1 MELMTKRERI
11 QAALNKQEVDRIPLS
26 IWHHMPD
33 VDQDPI
39 ELAERTVQLTREHD
53 YDFIKMMPFGN
64 YGARTTA

>member
-33 VDQDPI
+33 VDQDP
-39 ELAERTVQLTREHD
+39 LSWRSVRCSS
-53 YDFIKMMPFGN
+53 PGN
-64 YGARTTA
+64 MITTLSR